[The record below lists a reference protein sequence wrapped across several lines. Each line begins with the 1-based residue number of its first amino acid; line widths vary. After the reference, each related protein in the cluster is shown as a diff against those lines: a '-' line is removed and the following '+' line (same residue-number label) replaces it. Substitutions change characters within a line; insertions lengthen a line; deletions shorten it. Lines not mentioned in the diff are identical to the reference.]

1 MQAETTTMKPKIL
14 IITARRW
21 FTAARL
27 AMAFAS
33 SGCQVEIAGP
43 SNHPVMLTRG
53 IAARHSF
60 YALNPIRSL
69 HAAIRKSL
77 PVLVVPADDLATNY
91 LYRLYHQALSI
102 DEGSSFF
109 IRALLQRSL
118 GDPESFPVLSS
129 RTAFLAAAQSKG
141 IPTLPTENLADQA
154 SLHRW
159 LSVNPL
165 PAVLKADGT
174 SGGEGVKIVRTPAE
188 AARAWRKLRAP
199 LDIARVI
206 HRTTVE
212 RDLHHIVPWILRRR
226 RTVSIQP
233 FISGRDANIA
243 VACWKGELL
252 GAISA
257 DVLQTSRPRGPAA
270 LVELSQDDQMLAAA
284 RTMVKALNL
293 SGLCGFDFVSD
304 DKTGRTFLIEI
315 NARATQTCHLP
326 YGVPRDLIPA
336 LVSKLEGRALPN
348 LNESRRRG
356 IIALFPSAWQSG
368 VPKEML
374 DSTHQDIPWEEPRLV
389 EAGFA
394 GKSKSLYE
402 KYMHTRARLRPRP
415 LAGENR

>member
-1 MQAETTTMKPKIL
+1 MQAESTAMKPKIL

-27 AMAFAS
+27 AMAFTS
-33 SGCQVEIAGP
+33 SGCRVEIACP
-43 SNHPVMLTRG
+43 LNHPVMLTRG

-60 YALNPIRSL
+60 HALNPIRSL

-77 PVLVVPADDLATNY
+77 PLLVVPTDDLATNY
-91 LYRLYHQALSI
+91 LYRLYHQAPFI
-102 DEGSSFF
+102 DEASSFF

-129 RTAFLAAAQSKG
+129 RTAFLAAAQSHG
-141 IPTLPTENLADQA
+141 IPTLPTENLPDQA
-154 SLHRW
+154 SLDRW
-159 LSVNPL
+159 LSLNAL

-174 SGGEGVKIVRTPAE
+174 SGGEGVKIVRTSAE
-188 AARAWRKLRAP
+188 AAKVWRKLRAP
-199 LDIARVI
+199 LDIARVV
-206 HRTTVE
+206 HKVGVE
-212 RDLHHIVPWILRRR
+212 RDLHHIVPWIMRRR

-233 FISGRDANIA
+233 FVSGSDANIA

-257 DVLQTSRPRGPAA
+257 DVLQVSRPRGPAA
-270 LVELSQDDQMLAAA
+270 LVEISQDDQMLGAA
-284 RTMVKALNL
+284 RTMVKALSL
-293 SGLCGFDFVSD
+293 SGLCGFDFVTD
-304 DKTGRTFLIEI
+304 DKTGQTFLIEI

-326 YGVPRDLIPA
+326 YGAPRDLIPA
-336 LVSKLEGRALPN
+336 LVSRLQGRPLPN

-374 DSTHQDIPWEEPRLV
+374 DSTHQDIPWDEPRLV

-394 GKSKSLYE
+394 GKSKSFYE
-402 KYMHTRARLRPRP
+402 KYLHTRGGLQAQALSWR
-415 LAGENR
+415 E